1 MTFLKNN
8 AVQFVAAAFLFT
20 TYAQAAVVLELDA
33 AASPIGE
40 VSETQN
46 AIPGGRWQPNVALRV
61 ESVAGRQAFVF
72 DGTQTLISALL
83 PAEKWNA
90 FTVEAW
96 VMNPSIERLETVATI
111 SP

>member
-33 AASPIGE
+33 AALPEGE

-61 ESVAGRQAFVF
+61 ERVVLRGKRGVDAVA
-72 DGTQTLISALL
+72 
-83 PAEKWNA
+83 
-90 FTVEAW
+90 
-96 VMNPSIERLETVATI
+96 ERLAIHAERKHGAGCRVAEY
-111 SP
+111 PQRAGG